1 MERLKLLGL
10 DKVPY
15 TGGVWTIQHQRLME
29 EGYLVFKDGT
39 YIRWSPNITAKET
52 QDVEKLVGSLSN
64 IGFSEKKQLAYAST
78 TFSSGTFT
86 TLRGL
91 GWGTHRLFAFVEE
104 LATTATA
111 AACACP
117 SG

>member
-1 MERLKLLGL
+1 MLGL

-39 YIRWSPNITAKET
+39 YIKWSPNITPKET
-52 QDVEKLVGSLSN
+52 QDVEKLVSSLTT
-64 IGFSEKKQLAYAST
+64 IGFSEKKQLTYAST

-91 GWGTHRLFAFVEE
+91 GWGTHRLFAFVEGV
-104 LATTATA
+104 AVVTATA
-111 AACACP
+111 VGAASASP